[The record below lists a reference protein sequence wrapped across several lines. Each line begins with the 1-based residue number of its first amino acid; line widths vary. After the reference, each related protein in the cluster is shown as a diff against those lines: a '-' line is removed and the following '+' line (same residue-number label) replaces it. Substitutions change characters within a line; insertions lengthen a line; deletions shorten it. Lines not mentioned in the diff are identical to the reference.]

1 LVVSHADEH
10 RPIGSM
16 CLYYQ
21 ADLDPRIGKVQIAMK
36 CQHCEKNAI
45 FHITEL
51 TDPSGPTIIHL
62 CEDHARVFFQT
73 GESLETA
80 TALSNLLA
88 KQLQLEKAANEMAE
102 TDKKS
107 CPMCGITFSEFRK
120 GGRLGCPYDYVVFE
134 QDLEPLLANI
144 HGAQKHVG
152 KVPKNLG
159 GTPKRHFQLNRLR
172 SALQRAIEAENYE
185 DASSIRDKIK
195 AVENGTL
202 ELDDHEMELLELEEA
217 FQSLPEDIAELDDQ
231 RALDEDSLDEDT
243 DEEDEIDDDI
253 DENIDEDIDEDLFG
267 DDDFEDPDK
276 KK

>member
-1 LVVSHADEH
+1 
-10 RPIGSM
+10 
-16 CLYYQ
+16 
-21 ADLDPRIGKVQIAMK
+21 
-36 CQHCEKNAI
+36 
-45 FHITEL
+45 
-51 TDPSGPTIIHL
+51 
-62 CEDHARVFFQT
+62 
-73 GESLETA
+73 
-80 TALSNLLA
+80 
-88 KQLQLEKAANEMAE
+88 
-102 TDKKS
+102 
-107 CPMCGITFSEFRK
+107 
-120 GGRLGCPYDYVVFE
+120 LGCPYDYVVFE
-134 QDLEPLLANI
+134 QDLEPLLVNI